1 MARRMWRENIS
12 QVEIVGKKEREKEE
26 RKRISTKGE
35 GRNNEIKKDVRRK
48 DREANKDFDDLKK
61 KKSDKEILNE
71 TRRK

>member
-48 DREANKDFDDLKK
+48 DREAKK
-61 KKSDKEILNE
+61 EEKW
-71 TRRK
+71 

>member
-12 QVEIVGKKEREKEE
+12 QVEIVGKKEREKEK

-48 DREANKDFDDLKK
+48 DREAKK
-61 KKSDKEILNE
+61 EEKW
-71 TRRK
+71 